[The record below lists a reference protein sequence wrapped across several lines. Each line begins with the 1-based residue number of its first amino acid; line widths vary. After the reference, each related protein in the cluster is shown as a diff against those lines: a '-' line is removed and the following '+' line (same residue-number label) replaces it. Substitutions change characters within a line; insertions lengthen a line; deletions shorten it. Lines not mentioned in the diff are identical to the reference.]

1 MSSGM
6 VTKSFLCLFASSEIN
21 KSGDFNIQQ
30 TSVDGIHFLLSL
42 PQTVLVQNEIIDLP
56 LF

>member
-1 MSSGM
+1 M